1 MFYIII
7 KGLLGSG
14 VVVIALIL
22 LLNEIR
28 IYRNRTQDSENEF
41 ISRKRLIRR
50 AIGAIILIIIVL
62 LIYLTSLFPKLNES
76 IITLSII
83 YGMCL
88 FLSLSLFVI
97 VLLDLREISSHL
109 GKHKKEITKDTAE
122 KLTSFFM
129 RKKDKN

>member
-7 KGLLGSG
+7 KGLLSSG
-14 VVVIALIL
+14 IVVIALIL

-28 IYRNRTQDSENEF
+28 VYKNRPQDSENEF

-50 AIGAIILIIIVL
+50 AIGAIILIIIVI
-62 LIYLTSLFPKLNES
+62 LIYITSLLPKLSES

-83 YGMCL
+83 YGICL

-97 VLLDLREISSHL
+97 VLLDLREISTHL
-109 GKHKKEITKDTAE
+109 GKHKKEMTKDTAK
-122 KLTSFFM
+122 KLSSYFLQ
-129 RKKDKN
+129 KKDKE

>member
-7 KGLLGSG
+7 KGLLSSG
-14 VVVIALIL
+14 IVVIALIL

-28 IYRNRTQDSENEF
+28 VYKNRPQDSENEF

-50 AIGAIILIIIVL
+50 AIGAIILIIIVI
-62 LIYLTSLFPKLNES
+62 LIYITSLLPKLSES

-83 YGMCL
+83 YGICL

-97 VLLDLREISSHL
+97 VLLDLREISTHL
-109 GKHKKEITKDTAE
+109 GKHKKEMTKDTAK
-122 KLTSFFM
+122 KLSSYFLQ
-129 RKKDKN
+129 KKDEE

>member
-14 VVVIALIL
+14 VVVITLIL

-28 IYRNRTQDSENEF
+28 VYKNRSQDSENEF

-50 AIGAIILIIIVL
+50 TIGAIMLIIIVI
-62 LIYLTSLFPKLNES
+62 LIYITSLLPKLNKS

-83 YGMCL
+83 YGICL

-97 VLLDLREISSHL
+97 VLLDLREISFHL
-109 GKHKKEITKDTAE
+109 GKHKKEITKDTAK
-122 KLTSFFM
+122 KLSSFFM
-129 RKKDKN
+129 REKDKK